1 MSMSLL
7 TSNFWWLTPSCDLV
21 GPSKDSTHTLWLCQN
36 SYGKWPIY
44 RWFTYKKWWCSIVKL
59 VYQRVLHLKHHA
71 KSDRLCDRLI
81 YFPVL
86 WWTLAGLIFWVPPS
100 PFIPTIS
107 RKLTGTLRQSNV
119 AMERCQHI
127 YIYIQYIQFSHWN
140 HAFGYG
146 VFHCYLGAPLSIG
159 EYHPADLINKSNMH
173 HCLSKHVTWKY
184 VFNIYIHD

>member
-127 YIYIQYIQFSHWN
+127 YIYIYTVYTIFPLKPCVWLWDFPLLPWSAFEYWRVPPCRSH
-140 HAFGYG
+140 
-146 VFHCYLGAPLSIG
+146 
-159 EYHPADLINKSNMH
+159 K
-173 HCLSKHVTWKY
+173 
-184 VFNIYIHD
+184 